1 MRKYLFALL
10 VLVAAGSTLLVA
22 ALATAGAGQN
32 TVKADTL
39 NGYQE
44 GPAISSIA
52 TGSFEAEI
60 DEDAQTITYTLS
72 YQDLEGGSPTQAHIH
87 IGKRAENGGVS
98 VFLCAGDK
106 PACPPSGTV
115 TGVIVP
121 ANIIGPAAQGVEAGS
136 FTELVRALRTGNTY
150 VNVHNARWPGGEI
163 RAQVNDFNQRET
175 G

>member
-1 MRKYLFALL
+1 M
-10 VLVAAGSTLLVA
+10 
-22 ALATAGAGQN
+22 
-32 TVKADTL
+32 
-39 NGYQE
+39 
-44 GPAISSIA
+44 
-52 TGSFEAEI
+52 
-60 DEDAQTITYTLS
+60 
-72 YQDLEGGSPTQAHIH
+72 
-87 IGKRAENGGVS
+87 S